1 MQASGSKSLYAS
13 KNDFPSVRGEL
24 LFGEKLARYTWFR
37 VGGPAEVLFRPADI
51 HDLQQFLQKIPAELP
66 VTVIGVAS
74 NLLIRDGGLPGVVV
88 QLRKA
93 FNEVSMT
100 KNTISAGAGALDI
113 TVARFALSNN
123 RKGLEFLSGIPGTI
137 GGALRMNAGAY
148 GREIKDVLIS
158 AEAIDRN
165 GRVRSLNNDELQFA
179 YRHCEAPRDWIFLK
193 AKLAAL
199 PGEQGSIASNMAE
212 IAKMRAQSQP
222 IRERTG
228 GSTFKNAKNKKAW
241 ELIDEAGCRGLRIG
255 QAAVS
260 ERHCNFL
267 INLGD
272 ANAYDLELL
281 ADEVRR
287 RVLKNSGVLLQWELD
302 RIGLAKMEAKL

>member
-1 MQASGSKSLYAS
+1 M
-13 KNDFPSVRGEL
+13 
-24 LFGEKLARYTWFR
+24 
-37 VGGPAEVLFRPADI
+37 FRPADI

-74 NLLIRDGGLPGVVV
+74 NLLIRDGGIPGVVV

-193 AKLAAL
+193 AKLSAL

-228 GSTFKNAKNKKAW
+228 GSTFKNAKNKAW
-241 ELIDEAGCRGLRIG
+241 
-255 QAAVS
+255 
-260 ERHCNFL
+260 N
-267 INLGD
+267 
-272 ANAYDLELL
+272 
-281 ADEVRR
+281 
-287 RVLKNSGVLLQWELD
+287 
-302 RIGLAKMEAKL
+302 